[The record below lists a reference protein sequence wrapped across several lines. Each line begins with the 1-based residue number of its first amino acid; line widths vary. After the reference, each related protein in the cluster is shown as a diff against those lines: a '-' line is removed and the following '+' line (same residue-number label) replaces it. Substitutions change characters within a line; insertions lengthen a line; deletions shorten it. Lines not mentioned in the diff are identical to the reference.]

1 MSRIKDLK
9 EKHPLLAL
17 SIADVL
23 TLIDPTDQNK
33 YIGMMGK
40 IVKNRLEER
49 FKGHESYKTEI
60 ANLIGNPSVKN
71 ESYGYAFILYQMLDM
86 IGGNSNIEIF
96 KTFIELNERG
106 VIENKDIQ
114 QYNSIEDI
122 QGAISLVELKEM
134 DKEMASQVVRI
145 FEDDEWLV
153 VRPLTF
159 EASCKYGAGT
169 KWCTTA
175 TTSPEHFHRYWSRG
189 ALIYMINKK
198 TGYKIATQKY
208 YDENDRSTLWNAADQ
223 EVNWADVNVPSYI
236 FEGVRD
242 QLMLEVTNKSLC
254 SPEIQDRV
262 ETVCF
267 GYRKSLYVT
276 DVDAVTP
283 LDLRVGVEYPQRLDT
298 AILNA
303 LRENVEE
310 AINNELI
317 PEPVPPIESEQSS
330 DEPVEMVERNLRF
343 EEALNTLLARR
354 GR

>member
-169 KWCTTA
+169 KWCTTS

-208 YDENDRSTLWNAADQ
+208 YDESDRSTLWNAADQ

-267 GYRKSLYVT
+267 GYIKSLYVS
-276 DVDAVTP
+276 DVDVAP
-283 LDLRVGVEYPQRLDT
+283 IDLRIAHEQPQRLDA

-310 AINNELI
+310 AINDELI
-317 PEPVPPIESEQSS
+317 SEPSPTVEEPVQ
-330 DEPVEMVERNLRF
+330 DEPIFGGLRF
-343 EEALNTLLARR
+343 EEALSAILARR